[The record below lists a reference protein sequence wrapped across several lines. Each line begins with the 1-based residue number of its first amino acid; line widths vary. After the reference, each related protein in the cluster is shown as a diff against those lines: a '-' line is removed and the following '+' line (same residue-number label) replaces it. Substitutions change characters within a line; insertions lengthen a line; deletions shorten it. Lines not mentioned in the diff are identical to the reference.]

1 MYEVGPKNGISGIC
15 YYCLDM
21 VLFSSKSN
29 GKLFSSIA
37 LHERPIDGLED
48 DARVDLVI
56 WSRFEDGH
64 LTSGIDQD
72 PGFADNKGI
81 RLLASK

>member
-21 VLFSSKSN
+21 VLFPSKSN

-37 LHERPIDGLED
+37 LHEGPIDSLEKD
-48 DARVDLVI
+48 SWIDLVI

-72 PGFADNKGI
+72 PGFTDIVKNS
-81 RLLASK
+81 RTDVN